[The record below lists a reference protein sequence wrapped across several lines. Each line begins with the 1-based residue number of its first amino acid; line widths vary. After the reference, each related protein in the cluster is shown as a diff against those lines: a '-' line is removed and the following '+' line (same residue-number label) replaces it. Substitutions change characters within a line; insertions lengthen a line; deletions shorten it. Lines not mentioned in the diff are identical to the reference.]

1 MKERLHISML
11 MDYYSSFLTDKQREM
26 MRLHYEEDYSLGEIA
41 AIYHISRQGAYD
53 SIKKG
58 EAVLQKHEQYLGLVK
73 KQQQLNCKIKEI
85 QHQLTQLSIPAQQQ
99 TVMEAIEKLLCEL
112 GELS

>member
-53 SIKKG
+53 SIKK
-58 EAVLQKHEQYLGLVK
+58 ARPFYKNTNNIWVSSK
-73 KQQQLNCKIKEI
+73 NN
-85 QHQLTQLSIPAQQQ
+85 S
-99 TVMEAIEKLLCEL
+99 
-112 GELS
+112 S